1 MTRQATAALLA
12 ALVAPVAATA
22 AACFPDY
29 AVSNGGDGA
38 SGGESGSGGS
48 SGSSG
53 SGGSSGSSSGGADGG
68 SDATVDSGGDAG
80 TDSPGTDGAID
91 GTQPFDAGD
100 GGILANMVVVDGST
114 FYFQVLSDGG
124 FIDAQATL
132 DYQFAMDKTEVTVGT
147 FTAWVNAGKPAP
159 CGGGTCSLDP
169 NGPYASTMT
178 WDPSWNT
185 NITTNVDY
193 TDAGACGPSIT
204 STPITTFETNSAYPI
219 TCVTWPQA
227 QAVCAW
233 QGKRLPTETEWR
245 FLATGAGTRAPY
257 PWGNASPD
265 CSHTISDL
273 TGNACGFPV
282 PVGTAD
288 AGASK
293 DGVFDL
299 VGSLSEWEWDLV
311 TNQPNYIYP
320 ANAGVDYTGPQ
331 LGMSAG
337 VQSRDWI
344 GQDFS
349 QGAGPQYFQSTWQ
362 GASFSSA
369 WEGFDSNG
377 FRCAVTTRYP

>member
-1 MTRQATAALLA
+1 MTGRRTAAIVA
-12 ALVAPVAATA
+12 ALVAGLGATA

-29 AVSNGGDGA
+29 AVSSGGDGG
-38 SGGESGSGGS
+38 GGEGGSGGS
-48 SGSSG
+48 SGSGSG
-53 SGGSSGSSSGGADGG
+53 SSSGSSGSSSGGAD
-68 SDATVDSGGDAG
+68 ATVMDSGDAG
-80 TDSPGTDGAID
+80 IDSPGNDAGMD
-91 GTQPFDAGD
+91 GTYAFDAGE

-147 FTAWVNAGKPAP
+147 FADWVNAGKPVP

-169 NGPYASTMT
+169 NGPYASVMT

-185 NITTNVDY
+185 NIATNVDY
-193 TDAGACGPSIT
+193 TDGGACGGSLTYP
-204 STPITTFETNSAYPI
+204 TPILTYGSNPAYPI

-245 FLATGAGTRAPY
+245 FLATGAGTRSPY
-257 PWGNASPD
+257 PWGSASPD
-265 CSHTISDL
+265 CSHAISDL
-273 TGNACGFPV
+273 TGNGCGFPV
-282 PVGTAD
+282 PVGSAA
-288 AGASK
+288 AGVSK

-311 TNQPNYIYP
+311 TNQTNYIYP
-320 ANAGVDYTGPQ
+320 PNAGVDYTGPQ

-337 VQSRDWI
+337 AQSRDWI

-362 GASFSSA
+362 GASSSSA

-377 FRCAVTTRYP
+377 FRCAITTRYP

>member
-1 MTRQATAALLA
+1 MTGRRTA
-12 ALVAPVAATA
+12 ALVAALVAAVAATA

-29 AVSNGGDGA
+29 AVSSGSDG
-38 SGGESGSGGS
+38 GGESGSGSS
-48 SGSSG
+48 SGSG

-68 SDATVDSGGDAG
+68 GDATMDSGSDAPGNDAEM
-80 TDSPGTDGAID
+80 D
-91 GTQPFDAGD
+91 GTYAFDAGD

-147 FTAWVNAGKPAP
+147 FTAWLNAGKPVP
-159 CGGGTCSLDP
+159 CGGATCSLDP

-178 WDPSWNT
+178 WDPSWNA
-185 NITTNVDY
+185 NITASVDY
-193 TDAGACGPSIT
+193 TDAGACGASLT
-204 STPITTFETNSAYPI
+204 STPITTYGTNSAYPI

-245 FLATGAGTRAPY
+245 FMATGAGTRAPY

-265 CSHTISDL
+265 CSHAISNL
-273 TGNACGFPV
+273 TGNSCGFPV
-282 PVGTAD
+282 AVATTD

-320 ANAGVDYTGPQ
+320 PNAGVDYTGPQ
-331 LGMSAG
+331 LAMSAG
-337 VQSRDWI
+337 VQARDWI

-369 WEGFDSNG
+369 WGGYDSNG
-377 FRCAVTTRYP
+377 FRCAITTRYP